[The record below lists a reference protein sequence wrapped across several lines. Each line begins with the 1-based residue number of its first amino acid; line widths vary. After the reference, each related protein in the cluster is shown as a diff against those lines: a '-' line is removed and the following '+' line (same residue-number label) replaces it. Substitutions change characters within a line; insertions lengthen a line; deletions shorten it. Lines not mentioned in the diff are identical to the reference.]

1 MNKSFVVLTAVL
13 MLVSGGLYVVQG
25 TQDAAAGQEVEAKIA
40 FVNTTVVLQSAAEGK
55 KGLAEMEQYVAS
67 QRRPLDEKSTELQT
81 LQSQYSSQARM
92 LNPDTAAEM
101 QRTISEKER
110 QLRRLQEDLELA
122 VNARQDQFLVS
133 MSEKIQGV
141 ITEFAEQNGYGAV
154 FMQSPQVPF
163 AAPALDITETIIRL
177 YDEKYPVTDVGGAA
191 AQPPAQSP
199 PNP

>member
-1 MNKSFVVLTAVL
+1 MKKSFVVLTAVL
-13 MLVSGGLYVVQG
+13 MLVSGGLYAVQA
-25 TQDAAAGQEVEAKIA
+25 TQGAAAGQEVETKIA
-40 FVNTTVVLQSAAEGK
+40 FVNTTVVLQSSAEGK
-55 KGLAEMEQYVAS
+55 KGLAEMEQYVAT
-67 QRRPLDEKSTELQT
+67 QRRPLDEKSSELQT

-122 VNARQDQFLVS
+122 VNARQDQFLVA

-154 FMQSPQVPF
+154 FMQSPQLPF
-163 AAPALDITETIIRL
+163 ADPALDITETIIRL
-177 YDEKYPVTDVGGAA
+177 YDEKYPVMDVGGAA
-191 AQPPAQSP
+191 APPPAQGP